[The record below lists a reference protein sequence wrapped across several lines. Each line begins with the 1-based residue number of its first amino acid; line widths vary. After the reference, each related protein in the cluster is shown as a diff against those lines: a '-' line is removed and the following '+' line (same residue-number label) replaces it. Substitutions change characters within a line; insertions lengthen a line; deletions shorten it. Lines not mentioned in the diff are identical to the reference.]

1 MLIYL
6 KWICFGVWLDK
17 KQWIKIFA
25 TAHIFIKIW
34 DVKTGERSGRGGGGG
49 VIMVC
54 SLWLFEKYLCSV
66 FFNDAISLLKIFN
79 WYIKIFQISN
89 PQDVVLN
96 PPPLIPWWI
105 FWSQVMKQSNKILT
119 IHHRSLIKKIDVKS
133 KILIKI
139 IFLLLPLQRRRQL
152 FFLHVDYSNS
162 VISILFHEEERPLNM
177 EGLRRKMDRLKSSRN
192 SISHFYL
199 D

>member
-152 FFLHVDYSNS
+152 SFYTLTIAIRWYRFYFMKKSVHLTWRDYGGKWIDLRAPGIPFLTF
-162 VISILFHEEERPLNM
+162 I
-177 EGLRRKMDRLKSSRN
+177 
-192 SISHFYL
+192 
-199 D
+199 

>member
-79 WYIKIFQISN
+79 WYIKIFQISK
-89 PQDVVLN
+89 PARCGFE
-96 PPPLIPWWI
+96 PPPPPWSLDEFFGRRLWNKAI
-105 FWSQVMKQSNKILT
+105 KFWPFIIALLSRKSMSNPK
-119 IHHRSLIKKIDVKS
+119 
-133 KILIKI
+133 
-139 IFLLLPLQRRRQL
+139 
-152 FFLHVDYSNS
+152 Y
-162 VISILFHEEERPLNM
+162 
-177 EGLRRKMDRLKSSRN
+177 
-192 SISHFYL
+192 
-199 D
+199 

>member
-49 VIMVC
+49 VIMIC

-66 FFNDAISLLKIFN
+66 FFNDAISLLKTLN

-89 PQDVVLN
+89 PQDVVFN
-96 PPPLIPWWI
+96 HPPWSLDEFFGRRLWNKAIK
-105 FWSQVMKQSNKILT
+105 FWPFIIALLSRKSMS
-119 IHHRSLIKKIDVKS
+119 DS

-139 IFLLLPLQRRRQL
+139 IFPLLPLQRRRQL
-152 FFLHVDYSNS
+152 SFYTLTIAIRWYRFYFMKKSVHLTWRDYGGKWIDLRAPGIPFLTF
-162 VISILFHEEERPLNM
+162 I
-177 EGLRRKMDRLKSSRN
+177 
-192 SISHFYL
+192 
-199 D
+199 